1 MCVQTITNFEK
12 ISYDFIQII
21 SKWPLFTSDK
31 HTYIAR
37 YTCITYKNCKSSTTK
52 WN

>member
-1 MCVQTITNFEK
+1 MCVQTITHFEE

-31 HTYIAR
+31 RTYITL
-37 YTCITYKNCKSSTTK
+37 YTSITY
-52 WN
+52 

>member
-1 MCVQTITNFEK
+1 MVKQTVTHLEE

-31 HTYIAR
+31 HTYITL
-37 YTCITYKNCKSSTTK
+37 YISITY
-52 WN
+52 